1 MTTVPATPSSES
13 LGSGASAKPDVDLTD
28 GTFYADRGAR
38 DAYKWMRAH
47 EPVFRDRNGLAAAT
61 THAAVLDAERN
72 PELFSSTGGIR
83 PDQPGMPYMIDMDD
97 PAHLLRRKLVNSGF
111 TRKRVMDKLPSI
123 ERLCDALIDA
133 VIERGECDFVRDIAA
148 PLPMAVIGDMLG
160 VLPQEREMLL
170 KWSDDLVCG
179 LSSHVDEA
187 TIKLLMDT
195 FAAYTAFT
203 MDVIAKRRAEPTDDL
218 FSVLVN
224 AEVEGSRMS
233 DDEIVFETLLIL
245 IGGDETTRHTLSG
258 GTEQLLRHRDQW
270 EAVVADPEKL
280 PGAIEEMLRWTSPVK
295 NMCRTLTADTEFHGT
310 SLKSGEKIM
319 LMFEAANFDEEVFGD
334 PDSFRIDRAP
344 NNHVAFGFGTHF
356 CLGNQLA
363 RLELKVMLTKVLAR
377 MPDLRLA
384 DENMLP
390 LRPANFVSG
399 LESMPVVFTPGARVL

>member
-1 MTTVPATPSSES
+1 MTATV
-13 LGSGASAKPDVDLTD
+13 LDVDLTD
-28 GTFYADRGAR
+28 GNFYASGEAR
-38 DAYKWMRAH
+38 EAYKWMRANQ
-47 EPVFRDRNGLAAAT
+47 PVFRDRNGLAAA
-61 THAAVLDAERN
+61 ASYQAVLDAERN

-97 PAHLLRRKLVNSGF
+97 PAHVLRRKLVNAGF
-111 TRKRVMDKLPSI
+111 TRKRVMDRLPSI
-123 ERLCDALIDA
+123 EQLCDTLIDG
-133 VIERGECDFVRDIAA
+133 VIEQGECDFVRSIAA

-160 VLPQEREMLL
+160 VRPEEREMLL
-170 KWSDDLVCG
+170 TWSDELVCG
-179 LSSHVDEA
+179 LSSHLDESA
-187 TIKLLMDT
+187 AQKLMET

-218 FSVLVN
+218 FSVLVHS
-224 AEVEGSRMS
+224 EVEGSRMS
-233 DDEIVFETLLIL
+233 DDEIVMETLLLL

-270 EAVVADPEKL
+270 DRLVADPSLL

-310 SLKSGEKIM
+310 SLKAGEKIM
-319 LMFEAANFDEEVFGD
+319 LMFESANFDESVFGD
-334 PDSFRIDRAP
+334 PDEFRIDRNP
-344 NNHVAFGFGTHF
+344 NSHLAFGFGTHF

-363 RLELKVMLTKVLAR
+363 RLELRIMLEHVLRR

-384 DENMLP
+384 DEDRLP

-399 LESMPVVFTPGARVL
+399 LEEMPVVFTPGVLS

>member
-1 MTTVPATPSSES
+1 MTQT
-13 LGSGASAKPDVDLTD
+13 LGTKPDVDLTD
-28 GTFYADRGAR
+28 GTFYADGPAAR
-38 DAYKWMRAH
+38 EAYRWMRANQ
-47 EPVFRDRNGLAAAT
+47 PVFRDRNGLAAAT
-61 THAAVLDAERN
+61 TYQAVQDAERN

-111 TRKRVMDKLPSI
+111 TRKRVMDKVPSI
-123 ERLCDALIDA
+123 ERLCDTLIDA
-133 VIERGECDFVRDIAA
+133 VCERGECDFVRDIAA

-160 VLPQEREMLL
+160 VLPDEREMLL
-170 KWSDDLVCG
+170 TWSDDLVCG
-179 LSSHVDEA
+179 LSSHVDDLV
-187 TIKLLMDT
+187 IQKLMDT

-224 AEVEGSRMS
+224 AEVEGSRMT

-258 GTEQLLRHRDQW
+258 GTEQILRHRDQW
-270 EAVVADPEKL
+270 ESLVADVDLL

-295 NMCRTLTADTEFHGT
+295 NMCRTLTADTEFHGAE
-310 SLKSGEKIM
+310 LKSGEKIM
-319 LMFEAANFDEEVFGD
+319 LMFESANFDEAVFGD
-334 PDSFRIDRAP
+334 PESFRIDRNP
-344 NNHVAFGFGTHF
+344 NSHVAFGFGTHF

-363 RLELKVMLTKVLAR
+363 RLELRLMLTKVLQR
-377 MPDLRLA
+377 LPDLRLA
-384 DENMLP
+384 DDAVVP

-399 LESMPVVFTPGARVL
+399 PESMPVVFTPTPRVLD